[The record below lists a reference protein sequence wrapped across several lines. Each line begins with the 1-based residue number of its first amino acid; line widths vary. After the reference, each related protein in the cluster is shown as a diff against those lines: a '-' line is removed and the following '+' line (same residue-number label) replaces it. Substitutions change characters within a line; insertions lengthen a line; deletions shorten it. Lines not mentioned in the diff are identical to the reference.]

1 MFSTV
6 NSAIE
11 WAPRLRI
18 SVRKYAQIAHLYLL
32 SVQQLLAQ
40 AVHGKNKDGL
50 DIGARV
56 YTSVAGNVVTELV
69 QCHYL

>member
-1 MFSTV
+1 
-6 NSAIE
+6 
-11 WAPRLRI
+11 
-18 SVRKYAQIAHLYLL
+18 
-32 SVQQLLAQ
+32 
-40 AVHGKNKDGL
+40 L